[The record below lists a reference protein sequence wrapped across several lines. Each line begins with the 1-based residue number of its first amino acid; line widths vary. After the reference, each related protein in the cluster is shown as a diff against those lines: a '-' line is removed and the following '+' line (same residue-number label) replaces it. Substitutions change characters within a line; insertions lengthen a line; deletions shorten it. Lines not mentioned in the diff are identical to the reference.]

1 MDFGARSMVILPSRS
16 IERWHEPPA
25 ETQAYEERLL
35 CLLLMLRDPRLTIVY
50 VTSSPIAP
58 AIAEYYLSLLS
69 PAVRDSARGRLT
81 LLSAGDRSA
90 GPLTAKLLAR
100 PRLLAQIRR
109 SAPQPAVLLPYMTS
123 ELERDL
129 ALALGMPLYGPDP
142 SLRGLGTKSGS
153 RRLFAQAGIPHPL
166 GIANVTGGRAA
177 IETIMRLRAMKP
189 ELVEVLVKL
198 DDGVSGEGNA
208 IVDLRELPP
217 PGADDERRRVADRLD
232 GMVLQAS
239 GVSVD
244 AYLDGLDSRGG
255 VVEERLVGPDL
266 RSPSVQL
273 SITPGGD
280 VEVVSTHD
288 QILDGQ
294 SYVGCR
300 FPAAPP
306 YAEPIARLAR
316 DIGRRLADAGV
327 IGRSAV
333 DFVVQRD
340 GDGRWRPY
348 AVEINLRS
356 GATTH
361 PLATLALL
369 TGGTYDAWTAMFTT
383 PTGATKH
390 YVATDHLED
399 PSLRELGRDGL
410 LALLRS
416 GRLGFDHVRQRG
428 VVFHML
434 SSLDELG
441 LVGLTAIGDT
451 PAEAQRC
458 YDRAVAA
465 VLTSPHRWTRRPS
478 DENIAA
484 LA

>member
-1 MDFGARSMVILPSRS
+1 MEFGMRSMVVVPSRS
-16 IERWHEPPA
+16 LERSHEPPA

-50 VTSSPIAP
+50 VTASPVAS
-58 AIAEYYLSLLS
+58 AIVEYYLSLLP
-69 PAVRDSARGRLT
+69 PAVRLSARARLT

-90 GPLTAKLLAR
+90 GPLTGKLLAR
-100 PRLLAQIRR
+100 PRLLARIRE
-109 SAPQPAVLLPYMTS
+109 SAPQPAFVVPFMTT

-129 ALALGMPLYGPDP
+129 ALALGMPLYGANPC
-142 SLRGLGTKSGS
+142 LQGLGTKSGS
-153 RRLFAQAGIPHPL
+153 RKLFAQAGVPHPL
-166 GIANVTGGRAA
+166 GIANVTGRRGA
-177 IETIMRLRAMKP
+177 IEAIARLRAEKP
-189 ELVEVLVKL
+189 ELAEVLVKL

-208 IVDLRELPP
+208 VVDLRELPP
-217 PGADDERRRVADRLD
+217 PGTDEERLCVGERLD
-232 GMVLQAS
+232 GVVLAAP

-244 AYLDGLDSRGG
+244 AYLDALASRGG

-273 SITPGGD
+273 AITPNGD
-280 VEVVSTHD
+280 VEVVATHD

-300 FPAAPP
+300 FPAASP

-316 DIGRRLADAGV
+316 DVGGRLADAGV

-333 DFVVQRD
+333 DFVVLRD

-369 TGGTYDAWTAMFTT
+369 TGGTYDAQTAMFTT

-390 YVATDHLED
+390 YVATDHLAD
-399 PSLRELGRDGL
+399 ASLRQLGRDGL
-410 LALLRS
+410 LAMLRS

-428 VVFHML
+428 VVFHMI
-434 SSLDELG
+434 SSLNELG

-451 PAEAQRC
+451 GLEAQRC
-458 YDRAVAA
+458 YDRAAA
-465 VLTSPHRWTRRPS
+465 VLLESPHRYTRIPS
-478 DENIAA
+478 AANIAA

>member
-1 MDFGARSMVILPSRS
+1 MVVLPSRS
-16 IERWHEPPA
+16 LERWHEPPA

-35 CLLLMLRDPRLTIVY
+35 CLLLMLRDPRLAMVY
-50 VTSSPIAP
+50 VTSSPVAP
-58 AIAEYYLSLLS
+58 AIAEYYLSLL
-69 PAVRDSARGRLT
+69 PAAARLSARGRLT

-100 PRLLAQIRR
+100 PRLLARIRR
-109 SAPQPAVLLPYMTS
+109 SAPQPAVLLPYMTT

-129 ALALGMPLYGPDP
+129 ALALGMPLYGADP
-142 SLRGLGTKSGS
+142 CLRGLGTKSGS
-153 RRLFAQAGIPHPL
+153 RKLFAQAGVPHPL
-166 GIANVTGGRAA
+166 GLANVTGARAA
-177 IETIMRLRAMKP
+177 VEAIMRLRAVKP

-208 IVDLRELPP
+208 VVDLRELPP
-217 PGADDERRRVADRLD
+217 PGADDERQRVAERLER
-232 GMVLQAS
+232 MVLEAR

-244 AYLDGLDSRGG
+244 AYLDGLASRGG
-255 VVEERLVGPDL
+255 IVEERLLGPDL

-273 SITPGGD
+273 TITPTGD
-280 VEVVSTHD
+280 VEIVSTHD

-294 SYVGCR
+294 RYVGCR
-300 FPAAPP
+300 FPAASP
-306 YAEPIARLAR
+306 YAEPIARLAL
-316 DIGRRLADAGV
+316 DVGRRLAGAGV
-327 IGRSAV
+327 VGRSAV

-340 GDGRWRPY
+340 SDGRWRPY

-356 GATTH
+356 GGTTH

-369 TGGTYDAWTAMFTT
+369 TGGAYDARTATFTT
-383 PTGATKH
+383 PAGATKH
-390 YVATDHLED
+390 YVATDHLAD
-399 PSLRELGRDGL
+399 ASLRELGRDGL
-410 LALLRS
+410 LALLKS
-416 GRLGFDHVRQRG
+416 GRLGFDHARHRG

-451 PAEAQRC
+451 AVQAQRC

-465 VLTSPHRWTRRPS
+465 VLTSPHRWTRSPS
-478 DENIAA
+478 AANVAA

>member
-1 MDFGARSMVILPSRS
+1 MEFGMRSMVVVPSRS
-16 IERWHEPPA
+16 LERSHEPPA

-50 VTSSPIAP
+50 VTASPVAS
-58 AIAEYYLSLLS
+58 AIVEYYLSLLP
-69 PAVRDSARGRLT
+69 PAVRLSARARLT

-90 GPLTAKLLAR
+90 GPLTGKLLAR
-100 PRLLAQIRR
+100 PRLLARIRE
-109 SAPQPAVLLPYMTS
+109 SAPQPAFVVPFMTT

-129 ALALGMPLYGPDP
+129 ALALG
-142 SLRGLGTKSGS
+142 K
-153 RRLFAQAGIPHPL
+153 LFAQAGVPHPL
-166 GIANVTGGRAA
+166 GIANVTGRRGA
-177 IETIMRLRAMKP
+177 IEAIARLRAEKP
-189 ELVEVLVKL
+189 ELAEVLVKL

-208 IVDLRELPP
+208 VVDLRELPP
-217 PGADDERRRVADRLD
+217 PGTDEERLCVGEQLD
-232 GMVLQAS
+232 GMVLAAP

-244 AYLDGLDSRGG
+244 AYLDALASRGG

-273 SITPGGD
+273 AITPNGD
-280 VEVVSTHD
+280 VEVVATHD

-300 FPAAPP
+300 FPAASP

-316 DIGRRLADAGV
+316 DVGGRLADAGV

-333 DFVVQRD
+333 HFVVLRD

-369 TGGTYDAWTAMFTT
+369 TGGTYDAQTAMFTT

-390 YVATDHLED
+390 YVATDHLAD
-399 PSLRELGRDGL
+399 ASLRQLGRDGL
-410 LALLRS
+410 LAMLRS

-428 VVFHML
+428 VVFHMI

-451 PAEAQRC
+451 GLEAQRC
-458 YDRAVAA
+458 YDRAAA
-465 VLTSPHRWTRRPS
+465 VLLESPHRYTRIPS
-478 DENIAA
+478 AANIAA

>member
-1 MDFGARSMVILPSRS
+1 MVVLPSRS

-35 CLLLMLRDPRLTIVY
+35 CLLLMLRDPRLTIAY
-50 VTSSPIAP
+50 VTSSPVAP
-58 AIAEYYLSLLS
+58 AIVEYYLSLLP
-69 PAVRDSARGRLT
+69 PAVRLSARTRLT
-81 LLSAGDRSA
+81 LLSADDRSA
-90 GPLTAKLLAR
+90 GPLTGKLLAR
-100 PRLLAQIRR
+100 PRLLARIRE
-109 SAPQPAVLLPYMTS
+109 SAPQPAHLLPYMTT

-129 ALALGMPLYGPDP
+129 ALALGMPVYGANPC
-142 SLRGLGTKSGS
+142 LQGLGTKSGS
-153 RRLFAQAGIPHPL
+153 RKLFAQAGVPHPL
-166 GIANVTGGRAA
+166 GIANVTDGRDA
-177 IETIMRLRAMKP
+177 IEAIVRLRAVKP
-189 ELVEVLVKL
+189 ELAEVLVKL

-208 IVDLRELPP
+208 VVDLRELPA
-217 PGADDERRRVADRLD
+217 PGADEERQRVGERLG
-232 GMVLQAS
+232 GMALETA

-244 AYLDGLDSRGG
+244 AYLDALASRGG
-255 VVEERLVGPDL
+255 VVEERLVGLDL

-273 SITPGGD
+273 AITPEGEVD
-280 VEVVSTHD
+280 VVSTHD

-300 FPAAPP
+300 FPAASP

-316 DIGRRLADAGV
+316 DVGGRLAGAGV

-333 DFVVQRD
+333 DFVVLRD

-356 GATTH
+356 GGTTH

-369 TGGTYDAWTAMFTT
+369 TGGAYDAHAATFTT

-390 YVATDHLED
+390 YVATDHLAD
-399 PSLRELGRDGL
+399 ASLRQLGRDGL
-410 LALLRS
+410 LAMLRS
-416 GRLGFDHVRQRG
+416 GRLGFDHVRRRG

-434 SSLDELG
+434 SALDELG
-441 LVGLTAIGDT
+441 VVGLTAIGDT
-451 PAEAQRC
+451 PQGAQRC

-465 VLTSPHRWTRRPS
+465 VLESPQRSRS
-478 DENIAA
+478 AVA
-484 LA
+484 

>member
-1 MDFGARSMVILPSRS
+1 MVVLPSRS
-16 IERWHEPPA
+16 LDRWHEPPV

-50 VTSSPIAP
+50 VTSSPVAP
-58 AIAEYYLSLLS
+58 AIAEYYLSLL
-69 PAVRDSARGRLT
+69 PQAVRHSARSRLT

-90 GPLTAKLLAR
+90 GPLTGKLLAR
-100 PRLLAQIRR
+100 PRLLAKIRR
-109 SAPQPAVLLPYMTS
+109 SAPQPAVLLPYMTT

-129 ALALGMPLYGPDP
+129 ALALGMPLYGADP
-142 SLRGLGTKSGS
+142 CLRALGTKSGS
-153 RRLFAQAGIPHPL
+153 RKLFAQAGVPHPL

-177 IETIMRLRAMKP
+177 IEAIVGLRAVKP

-208 IVDLRELPP
+208 VIDLRELPP
-217 PGADDERRRVADRLD
+217 PGADEERQDVADRLE
-232 GMVLQAS
+232 GMVLQAR

-244 AYLDGLDSRGG
+244 AYLDGLASRGG
-255 VVEERLVGPDL
+255 VVEERLAGPDL

-273 SITPGGD
+273 SITPAGD
-280 VEVVSTHD
+280 VEIVSTHD

-300 FPAAPP
+300 FPAARP

-316 DIGRRLADAGV
+316 DVGRRLADAGV
-327 IGRSAV
+327 IGRSTV

-340 GDGRWRPY
+340 SGGRWRPY

-356 GATTH
+356 GGTTH

-369 TGGTYDAWTAMFTT
+369 TGGAYDDRTAVFTT
-383 PTGATKH
+383 PAGAAKH
-390 YVATDHLED
+390 YVATDHLVD
-399 PSLRELGRDGL
+399 ASLRELGRDGL
-410 LALLRS
+410 LAVLRS
-416 GRLGFDHVRQRG
+416 GRLGFDQGRQRG

-451 PAEAQRC
+451 PLDAQRC

-465 VLTSPHRWTRRPS
+465 VLASPHRWTRSPS
-478 DENIAA
+478 AANTAA